1 MAGLI
6 PGGHVVDPSKDI
18 YPTSGVH
25 IDPRVYPRFGPN
37 KDKPINP
44 RNAKFLLQNLLVG
57 GKPVVEQRYG
67 TWQWNFPI
75 TSEFGLRNTGIPGA
89 STDHKGIDIAG
100 MRAGTP
106 IAYRGYGSYRPGG
119 GYGTFS
125 VTDAQGNPYDLR
137 VLHTTPGTFAEVIAG
152 TPPPAPILPP
162 SEADLAKEAADKE
175 KFLKNYIEKQFER
188 AALNEML
195 NREKK
200 DPFAEFQEL
209 MQAIPM
215 GVMQNPLG

>member
-1 MAGLI
+1 MAGLL

-37 KDKPINP
+37 RDKPINP

-57 GKPVVEQRYG
+57 GKPVVEQRHG

-75 TSEFGLRNTGIPGA
+75 TSEFGPRNINVSGA
-89 STDHKGIDIAG
+89 SKIHKGIDIAG
-100 MRAGTP
+100 MKAGAP
-106 IAYRGYGSYRPGG
+106 VAYRGPGTYRPGQ

-125 VTDAQGNPYDLR
+125 VTDAQGNPYDLQ
-137 VLHTTPGTFAEVIAG
+137 VLHTVPGKLADVVAG

-162 SEADLAKEAADKE
+162 SEADLEQQAAEKE
-175 KFLKNYIEKQFER
+175 KFLKDYIDKQFER
-188 AALNEML
+188 ASLNEIM
-195 NREKK
+195 NRKRK
-200 DPFAEFQEL
+200 DPFVEFQEM
-209 MQAIPM
+209 MQAVPM
-215 GVMQNPLG
+215 GIMQNPLG